1 MPDPMPAREQA
12 YAIVTGGGTSGHVLP
27 ALAIADQLVDAGH
40 PRSSIH
46 YVGTKRGIETSLLP
60 PTGYPHT
67 FLDVIGLQRSLSR
80 RNLMFLPKLIGST
93 FAAFRLL
100 GRVRPKVVVNVGGYA
115 SFPVSFAAKLR
126 RVPLVVVGYDRR
138 PGRVSRIVARGAAA
152 SAVAYEGTPLPHA
165 EITGAPIRRAIA
177 EIDRQADRTAA
188 RNALDLPDDR
198 FVIGVACGSLG
209 AQPVNDVVAGL
220 VERWSDRTDVAIHHA
235 VGERFLSAAAP
246 ARDGSS
252 GILYRVI
259 GYEERM
265 VHLYAAADLM
275 ITRAGA
281 GTVAELSAAG
291 APAIL
296 VPWPG
301 AAENHQV
308 DNARVLSDVGAGIL
322 IEQPDL
328 TVDRLAGEVD
338 ALIAEPSRLA
348 AIAAA
353 AHAAGAV
360 HRSGRLVQLIE
371 RVAA

>member
-1 MPDPMPAREQA
+1 MPARERA
-12 YAIVTGGGTSGHVLP
+12 FAIVTGGGTSGHVLP

-46 YVGTKRGIETSLLP
+46 YVGTRRGIETSLLP

-67 FLDVIGLQRSLSR
+67 FLDVIGLQRSMSR
-80 RNLMFLPKLIGST
+80 RNLMFVPKLIGST

-138 PGRVSRIVARGAAA
+138 PGLVSRVIARGAVA
-152 SAVAYEGTPLPHA
+152 SAVAYDATPLPRA
-165 EITGAPIRRAIA
+165 EVTGAPIRRAIA
-177 EIDRQADRTAA
+177 EIDRRSDRAAA
-188 RNALDLPDDR
+188 RHALDLPDER

-209 AQPVNDVVAGL
+209 AQPVNDVIAGL
-220 VERWSDRTDVAIHHA
+220 VDRWSGRRDVAVHHA
-235 VGERFLSAAAP
+235 VGERFLNAAAP
-246 ARDGSS
+246 ARDGDS

-265 VHLYAAADLM
+265 VQLYAAADLM

-291 APAIL
+291 VPAIL

-308 DNARVLSDVGAGIL
+308 DNARVLSDVGAGVL
-322 IEQPDL
+322 IEQQDL
-328 TVDRLAGEVD
+328 TVDRLATEVD
-338 ALIAEPSRLA
+338 ALIADPARLA
-348 AIAAA
+348 SLAAA

-371 RVAA
+371 RVAAA